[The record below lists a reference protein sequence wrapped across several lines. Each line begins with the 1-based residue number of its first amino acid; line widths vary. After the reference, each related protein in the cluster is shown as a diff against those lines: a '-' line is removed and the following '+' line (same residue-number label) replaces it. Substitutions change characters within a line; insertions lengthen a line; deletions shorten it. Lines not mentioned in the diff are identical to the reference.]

1 MTYITLIAKKG
12 GENMNTA
19 VPIMTKTPVA
29 TTSRNK
35 ESIGAAP
42 AKPDQDFSKA
52 MDAAIAG
59 KQEGK
64 GKVTLEPKE
73 MGESDS
79 EIESSTSENQSF
91 PIPMMAFASIVVPQN
106 IPQVITQVDPSVSPI
121 NQNLET
127 ISTDQSE
134 VKDPVLSPAMPSQS
148 QVVKT
153 TKSNFLMEST
163 PETKNVQVP
172 EFFDSVPA
180 APKSF
185 PVNEQAKFVSVSN
198 TMSNQTSSIQSDS
211 AAVISSTS
219 FGVEA
224 THMMKPNSKE
234 KNSAPAI
241 ETLIPENEA
250 VTPEV
255 DKNGTGHDG
264 SFNLGVGSVKSE
276 PNPDEFNLV
285 KVSSTSTSPK
295 EKVDDVHETATVTTN
310 NKLLPDDSSKKETKS
325 NENVFS
331 EVLQQR
337 TSSLEPK
344 SYVSDTKSATSQFVK
359 DTHQIT
365 SQIVEQAQVLKN
377 NQETQMIIKLKPEH
391 LGELTLKVTVDSGVV
406 SASFHSD
413 NAEVRSVIES
423 SLVQLKQE
431 MSNQGLKVDNVGV
444 YAGLGQFLSNGQR
457 EAPQQPVVKFKN
469 KRAGEEAFED
479 SEKVVDN
486 LKTGTETGVDYRI

>member
-1 MTYITLIAKKG
+1 
-12 GENMNTA
+12 MNTA
-19 VPIMTKTPVA
+19 VPMMTKPPVV

-35 ESIGAAP
+35 ESIGATS
-42 AKPDQDFSKA
+42 AKPDQNFSKA

-59 KQEGK
+59 KQEEK
-64 GKVTLEPKE
+64 GKVAVESKE

-79 EIESSTSENQSF
+79 EIDSSTSENQSI
-91 PIPMMAFASIVVPQN
+91 PTPMMAFASIVIPQI
-106 IPQVITQVDPSVSPI
+106 IPQVITQVAPPVSQVK
-121 NQNLET
+121 QNLET

-134 VKDPVLSPAMPSQS
+134 VQGAALNLTMPSQS
-148 QVVKT
+148 QVVKAAN
-153 TKSNFLMEST
+153 KSDFLMENSS
-163 PETKNVQVP
+163 PEAKSVEVP
-172 EFFDSVPA
+172 GFFDPA
-180 APKSF
+180 SSASKSF
-185 PVNEQAKFVSVSN
+185 PVQEQANFVSASPN
-198 TMSNQTSSIQSDS
+198 TRGNQTSSIQSDS
-211 AAVISSTS
+211 ATVIAATS
-219 FGVEA
+219 FGVEV
-224 THMMKPNSKE
+224 THLMQPNPKDRSSVRAVEPLMPEKE
-234 KNSAPAI
+234 AI
-241 ETLIPENEA
+241 T
-250 VTPEV
+250 TEV
-255 DKNGTGHDG
+255 DKAGAGHDVPV
-264 SFNLGVGSVKSE
+264 NLGVGSAKPE
-276 PNPDEFNLV
+276 LNPDEFTPV
-285 KVSSTSTSPK
+285 KVSSASTLPK
-295 EKVDDVHETATVTTN
+295 EKAVDVHERETITTN
-310 NKLLPDDSSKKETKS
+310 NKLLSDDSSKKETKR

-331 EVLQQR
+331 EVLQQS

-344 SYVSDTKSATSQFVK
+344 SYVSDTKSVTSQFVK

-469 KRAGEEAFED
+469 KRAGEDAFEE
-479 SEKVVDN
+479 SEKVTDN
-486 LKTGTETGVDYRI
+486 LKTVTETGVDYRI

>member
-1 MTYITLIAKKG
+1 
-12 GENMNTA
+12 MNTA
-19 VPIMTKTPVA
+19 VPMMTKPPVA
-29 TTSRNK
+29 ATSRNK
-35 ESIGAAP
+35 ESISATS

-52 MDAAIAG
+52 MDAAMAG
-59 KQEGK
+59 KQEEK
-64 GKVTLEPKE
+64 GKVSFESKE
-73 MGESDS
+73 IGESDS
-79 EIESSTSENQSF
+79 EIDSSTSENQSI
-91 PIPMMAFASIVVPQN
+91 PIPMMPFASIVIPQT
-106 IPQVITQVDPSVSPI
+106 IPQVITQVAPPVTPVM
-121 NQNLET
+121 QN
-127 ISTDQSE
+127 IDDQSE
-134 VKDPVLSPAMPSQS
+134 VQGAAALSSTIPSQN
-148 QVVKT
+148 QVVRTANKSDLLMENSSSE
-153 TKSNFLMEST
+153 TKSVE
-163 PETKNVQVP
+163 VP
-172 EFFDSVPA
+172 GFFDPASSVV
-180 APKSF
+180 PKSF
-185 PVNEQAKFVSVSN
+185 PVQEQANSVPTSSN
-198 TMSNQTSSIQSDS
+198 TMSDQTSNIQSDS
-211 AAVISSTS
+211 AAVISATS
-219 FGVEA
+219 FGVEV
-224 THMMKPNSKE
+224 THMMQPNSKDRSSIRAVESLISE
-234 KNSAPAI
+234 KEAI
-241 ETLIPENEA
+241 T
-250 VTPEV
+250 TEV
-255 DKNGTGHDG
+255 DKDGAGHDVPA
-264 SFNLGVGSVKSE
+264 NLGVGSTKSKH
-276 PNPDEFNLV
+276 NSDEFAPVN
-285 KVSSTSTSPK
+285 VSSASTSTLPK
-295 EKVDDVHETATVTTN
+295 EKAVDVHERETITTN

-337 TSSLEPK
+337 TSSIEPK
-344 SYVSDTKSATSQFVK
+344 SYVSDTKSVTSQFVK